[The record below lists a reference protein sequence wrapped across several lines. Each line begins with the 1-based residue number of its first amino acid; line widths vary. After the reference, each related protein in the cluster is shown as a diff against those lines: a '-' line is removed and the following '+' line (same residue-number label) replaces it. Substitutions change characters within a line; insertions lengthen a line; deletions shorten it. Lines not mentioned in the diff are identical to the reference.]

1 MNAATNAYDT
11 VRPLRR
17 VLVANRGAVAAR
29 IIRALRAL
37 GLESVAVYSDA
48 DAGLP
53 YLREADVALRLG
65 EAPPLASYLDQ
76 DKLLEAAR
84 ASGADA
90 VHPGYGFLS
99 ENAAFAERV
108 EAAGLCFIGPSP
120 HWIRRLGH
128 KTEARSFMAAQGMP
142 LAPSSGVLPDDMDT
156 VAAAA
161 ARIGYPVLIKPAGG
175 GGGIGMVPVRD
186 AAALAAAW
194 QQARSVAQRS
204 FGQAELYLEKLVEQP
219 RHIEFQVLAD
229 RHGGVRIL
237 WERDCSV
244 QRRHQKVIEE
254 ARAHGLDRAEVEAM
268 AAQLSALLSGIGYDV
283 IGTVEMLHTP
293 AAGFVFLEMNTRLQ
307 VEHAVTEQIAGV
319 DIVAAQIRLARG
331 ERIGDVLPACT
342 GGVPAQ
348 GHAIEARVYAEDP
361 VRFFP
366 SPGPLEVFRPPQGE
380 GVRVETGYAEG
391 CRVTPYYDPMLAKVI
406 ATGAGRDEAIA
417 RLRAALEGFAI
428 TGVKTNIPFILRVL
442 AHPDF
447 LAGRIDTALVQ
458 RVLAAPA
465 RHDETDETDETP
477 TDKRVA

>member
-1 MNAATNAYDT
+1 MSMNTQASAAP
-11 VRPLRR
+11 RPLRR

-29 IIRALRAL
+29 VIRALRGL

-53 YLREADVALRLG
+53 YLREADMALRIG
-65 EAPPLASYLDQ
+65 EAPPLQSYLDQ

-120 HWIRRLGH
+120 RWIRRLGH
-128 KTEARSFMAAQGMP
+128 KTEARAFMAAQGMP
-142 LAPSSGVLPDDMDT
+142 LAPSSAVLPDDVAT
-156 VAAAA
+156 VAEAA
-161 ARIGYPVLIKPAGG
+161 ARIGFPVLIKPAGG

-186 AAALAAAW
+186 AAGLAAAW
-194 QQARSVAQRS
+194 AQARSVAQRS

-229 RHGGVRIL
+229 RYGGVRIL

-254 ARAHGLDRAEVEAM
+254 ARAHGLDRAGVEAM
-268 AAQLSALLSGIGYDV
+268 AAQLAALLSAIGYDV

-293 AAGFVFLEMNTRLQ
+293 ATGFVFLEMNTRLQ
-307 VEHAVTEQIAGV
+307 VEHAVTEQITGI

-331 ERIGDVLPACT
+331 ERIDAVLPQAA
-342 GGVPAQ
+342 GGIVPAQ

-366 SPGPLEVFRPPQGE
+366 SPGPLDVFRLPRME

-391 CRVTPYYDPMLAKVI
+391 SRVTPYYDPMLAKVI
-406 ATGAGRDEAIA
+406 ATGADRGEAIA
-417 RLRAALEGFAI
+417 TLRAALEAFAVA
-428 TGVKTNIPFILRVL
+428 GVKTNIPFILRVL
-442 AHPDF
+442 AHADF
-447 LAGRIDTALVQ
+447 AEGRIDTALAR
-458 RVLAAPA
+458 RVLAAPDA
-465 RHDETDETDETP
+465 SQP
-477 TDKRVA
+477 SLRVA